1 MRPCAVRPKSCQ
13 ELFSQAFLW
22 RRPCLYSDPKSLGRI
37 SSVRIPTL
45 ILLRHTENHVYVWI
59 YNYRLTFLESTILLC
74 LTFSEIFAIFAT
86 LDCFFIQQ
94 VFYILGKNAKFYI
107 CKYLITVQVHY
118 LVPFFHYWV
127 FRYVIICIVLLC
139 TLLYFRRKVINYPP
153 THVVLS
159 CERNSK

>member
-37 SSVRIPTL
+37 SSVRISTL
-45 ILLRHTENHVYVWI
+45 ILLRHTENHAYVWI

-86 LDCFFIQQ
+86 FDCFTFQKKT
-94 VFYILGKNAKFYI
+94 LNS
-107 CKYLITVQVHY
+107 KYVSKCLITVQVHY
-118 LVPFFHYWV
+118 LVPFFHYRV